1 MARAKKTTEPAEKAE
16 VKDIDVKEETPK
28 AEEKKPAAKKTAAK
42 KPVAKKESAAKKPAA
57 KKADAPEE
65 SRKVFIQN
73 GMGGE
78 IAGTKLIE
86 KAKEVAG
93 VKNAKSVDVYVRFD
107 INRVYYVIDTTINGS
122 FELF

>member
-1 MARAKKTTEPAEKAE
+1 MPRAKKTEDAAVE
-16 VKDIDVKEETPK
+16 VKATAAAP
-28 AEEKKPAAKKTAAK
+28 AEEKKDAEKKAPAKKA
-42 KPVAKKESAAKKPAA
+42 AAKKPAA
-57 KKADAPEE
+57 KKAPAAKKTAAPKAAAEE
-65 SRKVFIQN
+65 RKVFIQN

-93 VKNAKSVDVYVRFD
+93 VKTAKSVDVYVRFD